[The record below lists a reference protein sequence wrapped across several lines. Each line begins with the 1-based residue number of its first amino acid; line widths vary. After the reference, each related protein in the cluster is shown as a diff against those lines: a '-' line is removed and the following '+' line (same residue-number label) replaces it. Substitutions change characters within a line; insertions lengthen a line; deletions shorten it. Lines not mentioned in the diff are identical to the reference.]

1 MSMSEEQVARFEKI
15 MSGEPS
21 KRRWPFK
28 KVLNGHLMVE
38 IDNFRYSGKI
48 LIPDKHQAKP
58 TKGTVVGKADD
69 ITDIELGDKVL
80 YSQFAGY
87 LLKFD
92 DTPALRCI
100 GYNEVLSVLWEDS
113 PEIVSEGA

>member
-1 MSMSEEQVARFEKI
+1 MNDELATTLEKAT
-15 MSGEPS
+15 M
-21 KRRWPFK
+21 RRWPFK
-28 KVLNGHLMVE
+28 RVLNGHLMIE
-38 IDNFRYSGKI
+38 IDNFKYGGRI
-48 LIPDKHQAKP
+48 LIPDKAQAKP
-58 TKGTVVGKADD
+58 TKGTVVGIAED
-69 ITDIELGDKVL
+69 ITDIQLGDKVL

-100 GYNEVLSVLWEDS
+100 GYNEVLAILNDDS